1 VLVAFSKQCRAFSD
15 EDVSFVQ
22 ATANVLGAAIDR
34 KQSEDELHR
43 REHEFKVLVEHAA
56 DNIVR
61 LDHDLRFMYVNP
73 AAESLMGIPASQL
86 VGQTNRDLA
95 LRLDLP
101 QSLLLTWDRALR
113 RVLRTGEEEVLEL
126 AYPVNNGERYFAVK
140 LSPEFGADGAVNSVL
155 GVGRDITGD
164 KQRDADRAELYGELL
179 ARDVR
184 LHELVERVLLSQRES
199 NRRRVLRVPVTE
211 QFSKRDRE
219 ILRLLARG
227 LTNRQIGQQLNLS
240 AGTIK
245 NHVASLLP
253 RLNAVDRTQAA
264 VRATELG
271 LLGAESKP
279 ES

>member
-1 VLVAFSKQCRAFSD
+1 
-15 EDVSFVQ
+15 
-22 ATANVLGAAIDR
+22 
-34 KQSEDELHR
+34 
-43 REHEFKVLVEHAA
+43 
-56 DNIVR
+56 
-61 LDHDLRFMYVNP
+61 
-73 AAESLMGIPASQL
+73 
-86 VGQTNRDLA
+86 
-95 LRLDLP
+95 
-101 QSLLLTWDRALR
+101 
-113 RVLRTGEEEVLEL
+113 
-126 AYPVNNGERYFAVK
+126 
-140 LSPEFGADGAVNSVL
+140 
-155 GVGRDITGD
+155 
-164 KQRDADRAELYGELL
+164 
-179 ARDVR
+179 
-184 LHELVERVLLSQRES
+184 
-199 NRRRVLRVPVTE
+199 VPVTE